1 MEIMMKKRV
10 AIVTGASSGIGAATA
25 RRLFQSCD
33 GLVLQARKSAEALEA
48 IAEEGRAA
56 GVEVLTLMGD
66 LTEAS
71 FGKRLVEQT
80 YEMFGRLDC
89 VVANAGFPIIK
100 SFEKGTH
107 DDLEYAFKGNA
118 ISFFG
123 LAKAAA
129 PLLARSGSGR
139 IVAVGSFTSHVFRTD
154 IRNYPLSAASKGAL
168 EVTVKSLALE
178 FAKHGVTVNCVI
190 PGCIQKDHMEDSV
203 SDEEL
208 LEQTKRIPL
217 GRAGLPADVASAIN
231 YLLTDEAGYITGQS
245 IHVNG
250 GLFI

>member
-1 MEIMMKKRV
+1 MSKRV
-10 AIVTGASSGIGAATA
+10 AIITGASSGIGAATA
-25 RRLFQSCD
+25 RKLFASFD
-33 GLVLQARKSAEALEA
+33 GLVIHARKSGAGLERV
-48 IAEEGRAA
+48 AEEAPGA
-56 GVEVLTLMGD
+56 GVEVLTVLGD
-66 LTEAS
+66 LS
-71 FGKRLVEQT
+71 DSNFGDQLVKQAVER
-80 YEMFGRLDC
+80 FGRLDC

-100 SFEKGTH
+100 TFEEGTRA
-107 DDLEYAFKGNA
+107 DLEYAFQGNA
-118 ISFFG
+118 ISFYS

-129 PLLARSGSGR
+129 PFISQSENGR
-139 IVAVGSFTSHVFRTD
+139 VVAVGSFTSHVFRTD

-178 FAKHGVTVNCVI
+178 LAKSGVTVNCVI

-217 GRAGLPADVASAIN
+217 GRAGQPRDVASAISF
-231 YLLTDEAGYITGQS
+231 LLSPDASYITGQC

-250 GLFI
+250 GLHI